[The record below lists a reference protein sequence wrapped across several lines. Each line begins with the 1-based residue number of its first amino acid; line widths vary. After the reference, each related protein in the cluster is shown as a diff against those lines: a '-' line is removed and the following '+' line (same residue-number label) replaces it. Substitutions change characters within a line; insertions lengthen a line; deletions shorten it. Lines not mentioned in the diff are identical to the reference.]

1 LLFLNPPG
9 EVRPKV
15 DTPSRPQENR
25 MQRESPPR
33 FGEEQLRSGDT
44 PSVLDHTVAGPEDAS
59 QRIALWM
66 EQTLAAQVLAFR
78 RLTEALQ
85 AAVEALLS
93 TQDPRRLREARDTLL
108 ASVMGEL
115 AHWQG
120 ETDDA
125 WCALQRDLSHHPA
138 QSATEAA
145 GELTGSAWWPQPPRA
160 VKPQHAQDASA
171 PSPPDDGF
179 KTWEHPWLPWR
190 QGSDASFR
198 T

>member
-1 LLFLNPPG
+1 M
-9 EVRPKV
+9 RC
-15 DTPSRPQENR
+15 
-25 MQRESPPR
+25 ESPPR
-33 FGEEQLRSGDT
+33 FGEEQPRAVDT
-44 PSVLDHTVAGPEDAS
+44 LPIPDDTEAGAEDAS

-108 ASVMGEL
+108 ASVLGEL

-125 WCALQRDLSHHPA
+125 WCSLQRDLNRHPA
-138 QSATEAA
+138 RSATEAS
-145 GELTGSAWWPQPPRA
+145 GESTSLAWWQPPRA

-171 PSPPDDGF
+171 SPPADNSF
-179 KTWEHPWLPWR
+179 EACEQPWRPRR

-198 T
+198 A

>member
-1 LLFLNPPG
+1 
-9 EVRPKV
+9 
-15 DTPSRPQENR
+15 

-33 FGEEQLRSGDT
+33 FGEEQLQAGNTLFVLEDT
-44 PSVLDHTVAGPEDAS
+44 AASTEDAS

-66 EQTLAAQVLAFR
+66 EQTLATQVLAFR

-108 ASVMGEL
+108 ASVLGEL

-125 WCALQRDLSHHPA
+125 WRSLQRDLSRDPA
-138 QSATEAA
+138 QYATEAT
-145 GELTGSAWWPQPPRA
+145 GELTGPAWRQQPPHA
-160 VKPQHAQDASA
+160 VKPQHAQDASG
-171 PSPPDDGF
+171 PSLPDDGF

-190 QGSDASFR
+190 PGSDTSFR

>member
-1 LLFLNPPG
+1 
-9 EVRPKV
+9 
-15 DTPSRPQENR
+15 

-33 FGEEQLRSGDT
+33 FGEEQLRAGDT
-44 PSVLDHTVAGPEDAS
+44 LSVLDGTVADAEDAS

-93 TQDPRRLREARDTLL
+93 TQDPRRLHEARDTLL
-108 ASVMGEL
+108 ASVLGEL

-120 ETDDA
+120 ETDEA
-125 WCALQRDLSHHPA
+125 WCALQRDLSRHPA
-138 QSATEAA
+138 RSATEAA
-145 GELTGSAWWPQPPRA
+145 GELTGQAWWQQS
-160 VKPQHAQDASA
+160 QHAQDSSA
-171 PSPPDDGF
+171 PADVGF
-179 KTWEHPWLPWR
+179 KSWGQPWLPWR
-190 QGSDASFR
+190 QGSNTSLR

>member
-1 LLFLNPPG
+1 
-9 EVRPKV
+9 
-15 DTPSRPQENR
+15 

-33 FGEEQLRSGDT
+33 FGEEHFRAGDT
-44 PSVLDHTVAGPEDAS
+44 LPVPDDTVAGTEDAS

-78 RLTEALQ
+78 HLTEALQ

-108 ASVMGEL
+108 ASVLGEL

-125 WCALQRDLSHHPA
+125 WCSLQRDLSRHL
-138 QSATEAA
+138 SVSTTEAA
-145 GELTGSAWWPQPPRA
+145 GQLAGLAWWQQPGP
-160 VKPQHAQDASA
+160 AQDTGV
-171 PSPPDDGF
+171 PSPDDAGV
-179 KTWEHPWLPWR
+179 KAWAHPWLPWPP
-190 QGSDASFR
+190 GTDARFR